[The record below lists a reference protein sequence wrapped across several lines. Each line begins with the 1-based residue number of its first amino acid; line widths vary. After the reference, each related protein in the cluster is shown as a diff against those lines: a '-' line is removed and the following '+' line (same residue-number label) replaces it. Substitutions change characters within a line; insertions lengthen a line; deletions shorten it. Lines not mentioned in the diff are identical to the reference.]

1 MATIAQY
8 SGRLDEIFANLA
20 SVDQHSREYANYLM
34 RVLRKIGNSL
44 HPSEFDAFNADLK
57 RRMAEVDHI
66 RANRSVIAE
75 QKAQADKERY
85 ARECAAEEERK
96 AAAAAGQL
104 VDPLRA
110 DVIAELMH
118 EGHTQEI
125 AQNMTNTPQKLVAL
139 AQKYDFV

>member
-1 MATIAQY
+1 MNNRDATKLFRAIIRLETYLNSDEYEQY
-8 SGRLDEIFANLA
+8 QE
-20 SVDQHSREYANYLM
+20 
-34 RVLRKIGNSL
+34 RKAA
-44 HPSEFDAFNADLK
+44 HEA
-57 RRMAEVDHI
+57 
-66 RANRSVIAE
+66 

-85 ARECAAEEERK
+85 ARECAAEAERK